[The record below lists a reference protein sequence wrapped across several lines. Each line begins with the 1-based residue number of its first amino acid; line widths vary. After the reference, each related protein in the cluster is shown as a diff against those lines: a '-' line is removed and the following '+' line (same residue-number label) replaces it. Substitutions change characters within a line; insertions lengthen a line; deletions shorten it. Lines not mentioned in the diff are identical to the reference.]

1 MRRSLLLLLWCDL
14 AIWAGF
20 FAVMPYLPDRMT
32 QLGHS
37 GTVVGLILAV
47 RLLAQ
52 QGTMPVSGVLADR
65 WGYRRSLLYGLGIRA
80 AGFAF
85 LAEARSVP
93 MLALAAVLSGVGG
106 SLIGA
111 AFKGAYAA
119 APGEENLAA
128 KFLWL
133 AMVDRLGQAVGPMLG
148 QAAGSFGA
156 QGGLAV
162 CLFLGVGLAVWLW
175 MPAYPGAQ
183 SRDSML
189 VSLRAQ
195 VGNTR
200 LAWLV
205 AVLCGYWAIQQQM
218 SVLIPLAAAQIGRRE
233 QVGPLFSL
241 SAMAGLLL
249 VLLLP
254 RIRMEQLWS
263 RLLLAQ
269 GVTAGSMALPVLLPG
284 FAGIVATTVGLA
296 V

>member
-1 MRRSLLLLLWCDL
+1 M
-14 AIWAGF
+14 
-20 FAVMPYLPDRMT
+20 
-32 QLGHS
+32 
-37 GTVVGLILAV
+37 
-47 RLLAQ
+47 
-52 QGTMPVSGVLADR
+52 
-65 WGYRRSLLYGLGIRA
+65 
-80 AGFAF
+80 
-85 LAEARSVP
+85 
-93 MLALAAVLSGVGG
+93 
-106 SLIGA
+106 
-111 AFKGAYAA
+111 
-119 APGEENLAA
+119 PGEENLAA

-296 V
+296 VAAVLGQPAMDALVGALAPADARASAYGFAALSFGVGGAVGQVLGGWSWSLWQQGAPTLPWLLFTLIGFLTLTALYVLRKDVGRYDRLP